1 MGDAPPGG
9 VSMTKQPASA
19 LTLRGSAPARRAV
32 RRTTF
37 VLSLVVAALA
47 WAAPAT
53 AASPEHFSRLIDER
67 SFSYDCPAGELD
79 VTVNGFYDVTLFHD
93 ASGAVTRYVE
103 KAHIHAAF
111 SSPDTGNR
119 VSFVRAITDTI
130 DYAAGTA
137 VGAPATVTV
146 TGSFFQH
153 VPGAGTDGGRRVLE
167 GTVVGEED
175 GIPLV
180 DVDFEDPYPLF
191 AAGRHPSFPPDL
203 CDLVS

>member
-1 MGDAPPGG
+1 M
-9 VSMTKQPASA
+9 SKQPSSA
-19 LTLRGSAPARRAV
+19 LALRRSAPARGAV

-47 WAAPAT
+47 WAGPAT
-53 AASPEHFSRLIDER
+53 AAAPEHLTFSDVR
-67 SFSYDCPAGELD
+67 SFSLDCPAGFQLD
-79 VTVNGFYDVTLFHD
+79 VSVNAFFDVTLFHD
-93 ASGAVTRYVE
+93 ASGAVTRYME
-103 KAHIHAAF
+103 KAQAHFDF

-119 VSFVRAITDTI
+119 VSIVRAITDTI
-130 DYAAGTA
+130 DYAEGTA

-146 TGSFFQH
+146 RGSAFQH
-153 VPGAGTDGGRRVLE
+153 VPGVGTDGGLRVLE

-180 DVDFEDPYPLF
+180 DFDFGDPYPLF
-191 AAGRHPSFPPDL
+191 AAGRHPTFPADL